1 MLMSMRKGPT
11 TMDLEQALELA
22 LDRDEFRLQYQ
33 PQVDLKTGAITG
45 FEALLRW
52 QAVDA
57 PEVSPD
63 EFVPIL
69 ESSGQIT
76 KVGAWII
83 DTACG
88 HWREWLDDGLVS
100 PEARIS
106 INVSAYQFAD
116 GNLLKY
122 LKKAIERHTLEPSS
136 VEIELT
142 ESAVMLDT
150 HETRKALRQ
159 IRNIG
164 IGLSMD
170 DFGTGFATLAYLR
183 QYRFDTLKI
192 DRSFIQRICSRK
204 KDLAI
209 ALSMIQLAHTLD
221 LRTVVEGVET
231 PEQLTSLRR
240 MGCDVG
246 QGHLFSRPIRSEA
259 VPEFLREWSGVDA
272 LVRVASVDL

>member
-1 MLMSMRKGPT
+1 MATDNPMHIT
-11 TMDLEQALELA
+11 EQELEQALE
-22 LDRDEFRLQYQ
+22 RREFHLEYQ

-45 FEALLRW
+45 FEALIRW
-52 QAVDA
+52 QTQDGRR
-57 PEVSPD
+57 VSPD

-69 ESSGQIT
+69 ESSGLIS

-88 HWREWLDDGLVS
+88 HWREWLDHELVS
-100 PEARIS
+100 PQARIS
-106 INVSAYQFAD
+106 INVSAHQVAE
-116 GNLLKY
+116 GNLVKL
-122 LKKAIERHTLEPSS
+122 LKKAIERHELEPSS

-150 HETRKALRQ
+150 HDTRKALRQ

-192 DRSFIQRICSRK
+192 DRSFIQRICTRK

-221 LRTVVEGVET
+221 LRTVVEGVEK
-231 PEQLTSLRR
+231 PEQLASLRR

-246 QGHLFSRPIRSEA
+246 QGHLFARPIPSEA
-259 VPEFLREWSGVDA
+259 VPDFLRDWDGIDGLMQAAGADEQE
-272 LVRVASVDL
+272 

>member
-1 MLMSMRKGPT
+1 MAKDISMVVT
-11 TMDLEQALELA
+11 EEQLEQALK
-22 LDRDEFRLQYQ
+22 RKEFRLEYQ
-33 PQVDLKTGAITG
+33 PQVDLRSGEITG
-45 FEALLRW
+45 FEALIRW
-52 QAVDA
+52 QTGDA
-57 PEVSPD
+57 RRVSPD
-63 EFVPIL
+63 EFVPML
-69 ESSGQIT
+69 ELSGQIT

-88 HWREWLDDGLVS
+88 HWREWLDDDLVS

-106 INVSAYQFAD
+106 INVSAHQFAE
-116 GNLLKY
+116 GNLVKL
-122 LKKAIERHTLEPSS
+122 LKKALERHELEPSS

-221 LRTVVEGVET
+221 LRTVVEGVEKS
-231 PEQLTSLRR
+231 EQLLSLRR

-246 QGHLFSRPIRSEA
+246 QGHLFARPIPAEE
-259 VPEFLREWSGVDA
+259 VPDFLRDWDGIDGLVKAGDA
-272 LVRVASVDL
+272 VE